1 MSARCDVRVVFLA
14 ATAGEVKMRAI
25 VGSGLAADET

>member
-1 MSARCDVRVVFLA
+1 VFLA

-25 VGSGLAADET
+25 VGSGLAADGT